1 MAEEVDELFGS
12 GAGAPRPRS
21 SLVFTLVFGG
31 IAVSILG
38 LACTSLPG
46 VIMVLVAWSVAETER
61 DRLDSGYL
69 PRDSAA
75 RVRSLRVAAWAGVIW
90 GLAILV
96 IQGYLLF
103 RTPLYEGLWGAF
115 LDVFLIPLLNRVA
128 GTQG

>member
-12 GAGAPRPRS
+12 GAGAPKPRS

-31 IAVSILG
+31 IAISILG

-46 VIMVLVAWSVAETER
+46 VLMVLAAWAVAETER
-61 DRLDSGYL
+61 DRLESGYL

-75 RVRSLRVAAWAGVIW
+75 RVKSLRVAAWAGVIW

-96 IQGYLLF
+96 IQGYFLF

-115 LDVFLIPLLNRVA
+115 LDVVFIPFLNRLA
-128 GTQG
+128 GTPG